1 MLQLILNVQG
11 TPEMCARMEG
21 FVVQIG
27 NRFHDTKELPLVER
41 IQIVKEQG
49 FTCVHLAL
57 AKAIRE
63 NSVRNSALTPG
74 YAMYL
79 KKLFADAGIDIA
91 VLGCYLNLA
100 TPNEAKLEETMKTY
114 RAQIRFAGMLGAGV
128 VGTETGAPN
137 EAYAY
142 EEACHSQK
150 ALDYFIKNL
159 AKVVGYAEQMGVIV
173 AIEPVYRHIV
183 YNAKRAREVLD
194 TIQSPN
200 LQIILDPVNLLDICN
215 YQNHVEIIKEAID
228 VLGED
233 VAVIHLKDF
242 QMTAKGLISVAA
254 GTGQMDYGDLIT
266 FIKKDKPYIH
276 ATLEDTL
283 PENAVAAREFIQELY
298 NNTKLPVPK

>member
-1 MLQLILNVQG
+1 M
-11 TPEMCARMEG
+11 
-21 FVVQIG
+21 QIG
-27 NRFHDTKELPLVER
+27 IRFHDTKELPLAER
-41 IQIVKEQG
+41 IYAVKEQG
-49 FTCVHLAL
+49 FSCVHLAL
-57 AKAIRE
+57 SKSIRE

-74 YAMYL
+74 YAMHL
-79 KKLFADAGIDIA
+79 RRLFADAGVDIA
-91 VLGCYLNLA
+91 VLGCYMNLA
-100 TPNEAKLEETMKTY
+100 TPNENDLTETLKRYQTH
-114 RAQIRFAGMLGAGV
+114 IRFASLLGAGV

-137 EAYAY
+137 ESYVY

-159 AKVVGYAEQMGVIV
+159 AKVVEYAEKMGVIV

-183 YNAKRAREVLD
+183 FNAKRAREVLD

-200 LQIILDPVNLLDICN
+200 LQIILDPVNLLDTCN
-215 YQNHVEIIKEAID
+215 YRKHEDIIKEAID

-233 VAVIHLKDF
+233 VAVIHIKDF

-254 GTGQMDYGDLIT
+254 GTGEMNYDDLMT

-283 PENAVAAREFIQELY
+283 PENAVAAREFVQQFYE
-298 NNTKLPVPK
+298 NTQLPDPKEGDYRRK

>member
-1 MLQLILNVQG
+1 
-11 TPEMCARMEG
+11 MCARMEG
-21 FVVQIG
+21 SVIQIG
-27 NRFHDTKELPLVER
+27 IRFHDTKEVPLTER
-41 IQIVKEQG
+41 IQIVKQQG
-49 FTCVHLAL
+49 FSCVHLAL

-63 NSVRNSALTPG
+63 NSVRNPALTPG

-79 KKLFADAGIDIA
+79 RKLFADAGIDIA
-91 VLGCYLNLA
+91 VLGCYMNLA
-100 TPNEAKLEETMKTY
+100 TPNKDKLEETIAMYK
-114 RAQIRFAGMLGAGV
+114 AQIRFSGMLGAGV

-137 EAYAY
+137 ETYVY

-159 AKVVGYAEQMGVIV
+159 AKVVEYAEQMGVIV

-200 LQIILDPVNLLDICN
+200 LQIIFDPVNLLDACN
-215 YQNHVEIIKEAID
+215 YRDQVEIIKEAID

-233 VAVIHLKDF
+233 VAVIHIKDF

-254 GTGQMDYGDLIT
+254 GTGEMKYDDLMT

-276 ATLEDTL
+276 ATLEDTIA
-283 PENAVAAREFIQELY
+283 ENAVAAREFIQELY
-298 NNTKLPVPK
+298 DNAKLPTPTKGDYGRV